1 MKPPALLL
9 FLEFEGV
16 LVLGGSAKRDMVADT
31 VSDIARGNSTWR
43 DHQVL
48 WTNLLEAEP
57 LRQLKALH
65 NQFQLQY
72 CLTTDWTGFLDKAAM
87 LNVLHL
93 SGLGFVAGN
102 LHARWE
108 VDQGHR
114 AVRTDQIKTWLHL
127 NSDWYDRWLALDSD
141 VRGPGVQDW
150 PKELTDFA
158 VFCCSDAG
166 LTQFEADAISARYLG
181 RIASS

>member
-16 LVLGGSAKRDMVADT
+16 LVLAGSAKRDVVADT

-48 WTNLLEAEP
+48 WTTLFEAEP

-127 NSDWYDRWLALDSD
+127 NSDWQDRWLALDSD
-141 VRGPGVQDW
+141 VRGPGVQNW

>member
-16 LVLGGSAKRDMVADT
+16 LALGGSAKRDKVAET

-43 DHQVL
+43 DHQAL
-48 WTNLLEAEP
+48 WATLFETEP
-57 LRQLKALH
+57 IRQLKALH

-102 LHARWE
+102 LHVRWE

-127 NSDWYDRWLALDSD
+127 NSDWQDRWLALDSD
-141 VRGPGVQDW
+141 VRGPDVQDW
-150 PKELTDFA
+150 QKVLTDFA

-166 LTQFEADAISARYLG
+166 LTQFEAAAIRARYLG
-181 RIASS
+181 RIAS